1 MAGDGGSAVRRWRG
15 VEGSAVGGSWPAHLG
30 AHNHALAEGL
40 GARGDD
46 EVLLEGELV
55 ARVRAAVDHVEA
67 RHRHDQLRVAG
78 EVGEVAIE
86 RDALGGRAGLGG
98 GEGDAEDGV
107 RAEVGL
113 VRRAVH
119 LVHHVVDG
127 RLVGRVHAQDLRSDL
142 VVHVGDSAEDALA
155 HVPITLVA
163 QLDGLIRARRRTAR
177 HRRAVQLAAR
187 HDVDLDRRV
196 AARVEDL
203 ARLHGVDGGH
213 LSVHDA
219 ARAVH
224 DRRVLRQGRRARVA
238 SGGGEDR
245 EHSDA
250 EKEDVRLVD
259 ERKSPGVCATSRHE
273 NARGDILGQTAAS
286 EVH

>member
-1 MAGDGGSAVRRWRG
+1 MGGSRPGRRARLR
-15 VEGSAVGGSWPAHLG
+15 AHD
-30 AHNHALAEGL
+30 HALAEGL

-55 ARVRAAVDHVEA
+55 ARVRPAVDHVEA

-78 EVGEVAIE
+78 EVSVVAVE
-86 RDALGGRAGLGG
+86 RDALGGRAGLGD

-113 VRRAVH
+113 VRRVIH
-119 LVHHVVDG
+119 LVHQVVDG
-127 RLVGRVHAQDLRSDL
+127 RLVGRVHAQDLGSDL

-163 QLDGLIRARRRTAR
+163 QLDGLIRARRRTAG

-203 ARLHGVDGGH
+203 AGLHGVDGGH
-213 LSVHDA
+213 LRVHDA

-224 DRRVLRQGRRARVA
+224 DRRALRQRRRARVA
-238 SGGGEDR
+238 TGGGEDR
-245 EHSDA
+245 DHSDA
-250 EKEDVRLVD
+250 TRMCTKDVPPGHVD
-259 ERKSPGVCATSRHE
+259 ERKSPGLCATSRHH
-273 NARGDILGQTAAS
+273 NARQRATAWKPGCRA
-286 EVH
+286 V